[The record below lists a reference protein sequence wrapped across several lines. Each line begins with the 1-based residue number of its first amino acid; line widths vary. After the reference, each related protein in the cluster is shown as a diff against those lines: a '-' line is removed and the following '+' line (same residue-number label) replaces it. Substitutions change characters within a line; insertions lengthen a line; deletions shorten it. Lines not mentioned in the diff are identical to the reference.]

1 MKNLKISQKLIV
13 SFGTILVL
21 SVALVILSITAL
33 RSIGDKSHQMYE
45 GPFVAATEGMSVAE
59 KMYNV
64 WGSLN
69 AALVE
74 EDLAKYADR
83 INESATEVVAGLNK
97 LQEISG
103 SSGGAV
109 KELPAVP
116 YRSFWMTAAMPR
128 LLSGRS

>member
-83 INESATEVVAGLNK
+83 INESATEVVAA
-97 LQEISG
+97 ST
-103 SSGGAV
+103 SFRRFP
-109 KELPAVP
+109 ELPAVP

>member
-13 SFGTILVL
+13 SFSTILL
-21 SVALVILSITAL
+21 ISIILVILSITAL

-74 EDLAKYADR
+74 EDLAKYADQ
-83 INESATEVVAGLNK
+83 INASATEVVAGLNK
-97 LQEISG
+97 LQ
-103 SSGGAV
+103 
-109 KELPAVP
+109 
-116 YRSFWMTAAMPR
+116 
-128 LLSGRS
+128 